1 MGRWTT
7 SSLKPVIE
15 AIIFA
20 SGASVSL
27 SNLRQTISDAPLELI
42 RQALRELQ
50 DDYCRRDRGIE
61 LVQAGKG
68 YRFQTRPA
76 FRKWIIT
83 SSRKSC
89 QRLSR
94 AALETLAVIAY
105 KQPVT
110 RAEIEK
116 VRGVDSSGTIRY
128 LLSKNLVRIAGRKDV
143 PGRPLLYGT
152 TSHFLEVFQLRS
164 IKDLPGIDELESG
177 LSARQ
182 APLFDKKAA
191 S

>member
-20 SGASVSL
+20 SGGSVSL
-27 SNLRQTISDAPLELI
+27 SGLRQTISDAPLELI
-42 RQALRELQ
+42 RQALKELQ
-50 DDYCRRDRGIE
+50 DDYSRRDRGME

-68 YRFQTRPA
+68 YRIQTRPA
-76 FRKWIIT
+76 YRKWVIKA
-83 SSRKSC
+83 SRKTC

-152 TSHFLEVFQLRS
+152 TNHFLEVFQLRS
-164 IKDLPGIDELESG
+164 IRDLPGIDELESG
-177 LSARQ
+177 LAGRQ

>member
-1 MGRWTT
+1 MGRWST
-7 SSLKPVIE
+7 SSIKPVIE

-20 SGASVSL
+20 SGGSVSL
-27 SNLRQTISDAPLELI
+27 SNLRKTISDAPLDII
-42 RQALRELQ
+42 RQALKELQ
-50 DDYCRRDRGIE
+50 DGYSNEERGIE

-76 FRKWIIT
+76 YRKWVIRA
-83 SSRKSC
+83 SRKSC
-89 QRLSR
+89 HRLSR

-110 RAEIEK
+110 RAEVEK
-116 VRGVDSSGTIRY
+116 VRGVDSSGTIKY

-164 IKDLPGIDELESG
+164 IRDLPGIDELESG
-177 LSARQ
+177 LAARQ
-182 APLFDKKAA
+182 APLFDKKAV